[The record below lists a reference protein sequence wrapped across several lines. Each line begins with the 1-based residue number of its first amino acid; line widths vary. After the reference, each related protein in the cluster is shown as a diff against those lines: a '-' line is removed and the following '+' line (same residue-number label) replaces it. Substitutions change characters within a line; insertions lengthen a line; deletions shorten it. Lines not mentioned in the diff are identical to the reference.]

1 MTTTFSV
8 LLTKEVPA
16 DDCPVDHPD
25 HHGEWSYSSSTQ
37 LGESREFMEVDNRI
51 LKLSYHFLSH
61 FPLIPTL
68 SEHGLQIGNFR
79 YFQHWNHLKSFV
91 QFAEPI
97 WNPKFGCPRSTSAW
111 CSSSENCISPFCQIE
126 ILQSQAAPNRHTLT
140 HWSGCFRIACARSL
154 CLAVPGFSLQLGQR
168 SELFRNFNA

>member
-8 LLTKEVPA
+8 LLTNEVPA

-97 WNPKFGCPRSTSAW
+97 WNPKFGCPRSTHLPGVLQVKTVFPHFVRLKF
-111 CSSSENCISPFCQIE
+111 SSHRQRLIDTHSPPEVAASESLVPE
-126 ILQSQAAPNRHTLT
+126 
-140 HWSGCFRIACARSL
+140 AC
-154 CLAVPGFSLQLGQR
+154 V
-168 SELFRNFNA
+168 